1 MPLFPRILGAAT
13 AVSGVAVLVQPH
25 LLARP
30 VGMVERGG
38 ELGLGSRITTGL
50 SAVVAGAWSALCAL
64 SLLTTRNAT

>member
-1 MPLFPRILGAAT
+1 MPLFPRILGVAT
-13 AVSGVAVLVQPH
+13 AASGVAVLVQPH
-25 LLARP
+25 LLDRP

-38 ELGLGSRITTGL
+38 ELGPGIHIAAGL